1 MKSYYGK
8 SDGETTI
15 KGSDDLCMYL
25 LYNAHVA
32 CVAGKAFGN
41 DDCIRL
47 SYATSEDKL
56 REAVKRIRE
65 ALAKLH

>member
-1 MKSYYGK
+1 
-8 SDGETTI
+8 
-15 KGSDDLCMYL
+15 
-25 LYNAHVA
+25 
-32 CVAGKAFGN
+32 VAGNAFGN

-56 REAVKRIRE
+56 IEAVKRIKA

>member
-1 MKSYYGK
+1 MW
-8 SDGETTI
+8 
-15 KGSDDLCMYL
+15 L

-32 CVAGKAFGN
+32 CVAGNAFGN

-56 REAVKRIRE
+56 IEAVKRIKA
-65 ALAKLH
+65 ALTKLH